1 MESQQLQKQQKH
13 IKLLQQRGNDAVE
26 QLHITT
32 DLKKLTEKELRR
44 AQSKS
49 VSPSVTHVQ
58 LTKWMFMLLTY
69 VQLHY
74 TRIEA
79 TSKRYREQA
88 VVNVQQTKKL
98 KVMSTEL
105 LAVKKQ
111 LSNKNLHL
119 TSVQMHRNM
128 ANEALEQRNV
138 ARDKLKALQQELDR
152 WKTK

>member
-1 MESQQLQKQQKH
+1 
-13 IKLLQQRGNDAVE
+13 
-26 QLHITT
+26 
-32 DLKKLTEKELRR
+32 
-44 AQSKS
+44 
-49 VSPSVTHVQ
+49 
-58 LTKWMFMLLTY
+58 MLLTY

-98 KVMSTEL
+98 KALSTEL